1 MTLTDVTFDA
11 ALRDAMAAEASL
23 FLGEMFR
30 GGHAVKELLS
40 ADFLFAN
47 DRLAAHYGLTGTG
60 TLGSALV
67 KLPLTDSRR
76 SGGILTQANTL
87 TVTSMRD
94 RTSPTRRGKWVSEN
108 LLCVV
113 IPPPPPMIPQLR
125 SAVDHGAHQRARAAG
140 PAPRQGLDLQ
150 RLPPVHR
157 SDRLRAGALRRR
169 RALARHRQRRGDRR
183 HRERAGHRTPRST
196 ARSAWRPRSG
206 DDPRFLDCM
215 IRRS

>member
-1 MTLTDVTFDA
+1 
-11 ALRDAMAAEASL
+11 MAAEASL

-30 GGHAVKELLS
+30 GGHAVKELLG

-47 DRLAAHYGLTGTG
+47 DRLAAHYGLTGAG

-113 IPPPPPMIPQLR
+113 IPPPPPMIPQLDPPSTTAPTSVR
-125 SAVDHGAHQRARAAG
+125 ERLAQHRAKGSSCNGCHQFIDPMGFGLEHFDAVGRWRDTDNG
-140 PAPRQGLDLQ
+140 
-150 RLPPVHR
+150 V
-157 SDRLRAGALRRR
+157 
-169 RALARHRQRRGDRR
+169 GDRR
-183 HRERAGHRTPRST
+183 HRERARSRTRRST
-196 ARSAWRPRSG
+196 ARSAWPPRSATT
-206 DDPRFLDCM
+206 RA
-215 IRRS
+215 SSTA